1 MRKFWDNSLEGGAAD
16 PVRQGRSLRPVPA
29 ALQIGTVTI
38 SPATVLAPMAGVT
51 DTVFR
56 RFIRNLGGCGL
67 IMTEFTS
74 ADGVLRKKDQKA
86 KRYLHF
92 YEDEHPIS
100 AQLFGSDPKVMAE
113 AAKMV
118 EGLGFDLVDLNL
130 GCPAKKVVKCNGGS
144 GLLRDLPAIGRIF
157 EAVRAAVKIPF
168 TVKFRAGWNDE
179 EIVCVRLARM
189 AEDCGLAAVALHA
202 RTREQGYSGQARWE
216 WIAAVKDAVKI
227 PVIGNGDIRTPE
239 DACTMITQTG
249 CDAVM
254 IGRMAPSN
262 PWIFRQIEQYSSG
275 ITTARVA
282 ADAFVRPPRVGTGA
296 SARPVEQSSTPAA
309 ESDAQLGE
317 STNGESQ
324 IRDGH
329 DFSRAVDAEIWQAAS
344 AAEGLDPSS
353 HPAQDLCGN
362 NEELRPSAAP
372 DEGVRGYTSP
382 TELDRYQ
389 MIRTYFQMLIE
400 EELPDAIG
408 KMKQFASWFTHGV
421 PGGAALRK
429 AIYES
434 KSAPEVLGRVEDF
447 FEARL
452 CAASTLGRE
461 V

>member
-1 MRKFWDNSLEGGAAD
+1 
-16 PVRQGRSLRPVPA
+16 
-29 ALQIGTVTI
+29 
-38 SPATVLAPMAGVT
+38 MAGVT

-113 AAKMV
+113 AARMV

-144 GLLRDLPAIGRIF
+144 GLLRDLPAIGKIF
-157 EAVRAAVKIPF
+157 ESVRAAVKIPF

-179 EIVCVRLARM
+179 EIVCVELARM
-189 AEDCGLAAVALHA
+189 AENCGLAAVALHA

-239 DACTMITQTG
+239 DACAMVTQTG

-262 PWIFRQIEQYSSG
+262 PWIFRQIGQYSAA
-275 ITTARVA
+275 IATAHVGA
-282 ADAFVRPPRVGTGA
+282 GAF
-296 SARPVEQSSTPAA
+296 ARPVEQSSTAAAEIDERLGSSRVGAPDDFACTVNTDLWQAAAAA
-309 ESDAQLGE
+309 ESLPA
-317 STNGESQ
+317 TY
-324 IRDGH
+324 
-329 DFSRAVDAEIWQAAS
+329 
-344 AAEGLDPSS
+344 
-353 HPAQDLCGN
+353 HP
-362 NEELRPSAAP
+362 EEPFFGSGGPMHVVGATREADNCTELY
-372 DEGVRGYTSP
+372 DHP
-382 TELDRYQ
+382 TEQDRYQ

-400 EELPDAIG
+400 EELPDSVG

-452 CAASTLGRE
+452 CSAPALGRE
-461 V
+461 M